1 MSPPSPYRPTHN
13 LAAAQPR
20 RRIFDSWNSSST
32 GHQRADNNLS
42 GSTSWRESR
51 SRKLEAQFGDTTGA
65 GGKRLYDTVG
75 AGSEDFGKDGRKDN
89 GSWAKGA
96 KGLRSSAQLG
106 AIESFGRSRGSG
118 SCEEEDKDHGKTR
131 QPVPSAGNIEKSTRR
146 IKVDEEE
153 SSDQAPMPTLES
165 QPLRPQNDPARP
177 APPQPKQHYPQFLIG
192 LTFYI
197 NGSTYPL
204 ISDHKLKQLIS
215 QHGGRLSIHL
225 GRNTVTHV
233 IIGTPGGHGSK
244 IDSGAGG
251 GLAGSKIQ
259 KEIAKVRGKGV
270 KFVQVAWLVESIK
283 AGRRLPEAG
292 FVGLKLAAKGQG
304 SVYGMFG
311 GKVIEKDSEEAEKK
325 DSRVND

>member
-1 MSPPSPYRPTHN
+1 MSPPSPYRPSHK

-20 RRIFDSWNSSST
+20 RHIFDPWNSSST

-51 SRKLEAQFGDTTGA
+51 SRKLEAQFSDTTGA
-65 GGKRLYDTVG
+65 GGERLYDTVG
-75 AGSEDFGKDGRKDN
+75 AGSEGFGKDGRKEN
-89 GSWAKGA
+89 GTWEKGG

-106 AIESFGRSRGSG
+106 FIESLGRGRSNG
-118 SCEEEDKDHGKTR
+118 SCEENDKI
-131 QPVPSAGNIEKSTRR
+131 QTRR
-146 IKVDEEE
+146 ILVTGEDTGDNLERTKAKEDEEL
-153 SSDQAPMPTLES
+153 SDRAPMPTLES
-165 QPLRPQNDPARP
+165 QPLRPQEELTSPAS
-177 APPQPKQHYPQFLIG
+177 PPQPKKHYPRFLAG

-204 ISDHKLKQLIS
+204 ISDHKLKQSIS

-233 IIGTPGGHGSK
+233 IIGTPSGHGSK
-244 IDSGAGG
+244 TGSGAGG

-270 KFVQVAWLVESIK
+270 KFVEVAWLVESIR
-283 AGRRLPEAG
+283 AGKRLPEAG

-304 SVYGMFG
+304 SVYSMFG
-311 GKVIEKDSEEAEKK
+311 GKTGGKGSEDGHKDGG
-325 DSRVND
+325 VNG

>member
-1 MSPPSPYRPTHN
+1 MTPPSPYCPTHK

-20 RRIFDSWNSSST
+20 RHIFDPWNSSST

-42 GSTSWRESR
+42 GSTSWRDSR

-75 AGSEDFGKDGRKDN
+75 AGSEGFGKDGRKEN
-89 GSWAKGA
+89 GAWERGA
-96 KGLRSSAQLG
+96 RGLRGSGQLG
-106 AIESFGRSRGSG
+106 VVESFGRRGSSG
-118 SCEEEDKDHGKTR
+118 SCEKEDGDGVKTARQAKNEESDGVAVKRVKIEEDD
-131 QPVPSAGNIEKSTRR
+131 V
-146 IKVDEEE
+146 
-153 SSDQAPMPTLES
+153 PMPTLES
-165 QPLRPQNDPARP
+165 QPLQPRRASPPPSLPQAT
-177 APPQPKQHYPQFLIG
+177 KHYPQFLAG

-233 IIGTPGGHGSK
+233 IIGAPSGHGSK
-244 IDSGAGG
+244 VGNGAGG

-259 KEIAKVRGKGV
+259 KEIAKVKGKGV
-270 KFVQVAWLVESIK
+270 KFVEVAWLVESIK
-283 AGRRLPEAG
+283 AGKRLPEAG

-304 SVYGMFG
+304 SVYGLFG
-311 GKVIEKDSEEAEKK
+311 GGKMGAKEGEERTDLKEISKG
-325 DSRVND
+325 

>member
-1 MSPPSPYRPTHN
+1 MSPPSPYRPTHK

-20 RRIFDSWNSSST
+20 RHIFDPWNSSST
-32 GHQRADNNLS
+32 GHQRANNNLS

-75 AGSEDFGKDGRKDN
+75 AGSEGFGKDGRKEN
-89 GSWAKGA
+89 GAWEKGG

-106 AIESFGRSRGSG
+106 FIESLGRSRSSGSG
-118 SCEEEDKDHGKTR
+118 EEDD
-131 QPVPSAGNIEKSTRR
+131 NIQTRR
-146 IKVDEEE
+146 ICITGEDTREDSKRMKAKEEEE
-153 SSDQAPMPTLES
+153 SPNRTPMPTLES
-165 QPLRPQNDPARP
+165 QPLRPQEESNSPA
-177 APPQPKQHYPQFLIG
+177 PQPKKHYPQFLAG

-197 NGSTYPL
+197 NGSTHPL

-233 IIGTPGGHGSK
+233 IIGTPSGHGSK
-244 IDSGAGG
+244 TGSGAGG
-251 GLAGSKIQ
+251 GLSGSKIQ

-270 KFVQVAWLVESIK
+270 KFVEVAWLVESIK
-283 AGRRLPEAG
+283 VGKRLPEAG
-292 FVGLKLAAKGQG
+292 FIGLKLAVKGQG
-304 SVYGMFG
+304 SVYGIFG
-311 GKVIEKDSEEAEKK
+311 GKTGGKGLEDESKDVG
-325 DSRVND
+325 VND